1 MRLEISC
8 QDRLGITLEVLDV
21 LVTHQI
27 DLRGIE
33 TDEQGKI
40 YLHFPNIEFTDF
52 QHLMP
57 QIRRIRGIEDV
68 KTTPFMPGER
78 ERNQMAAIL
87 RTLPDPVFSIDTK
100 GQIIVCNQAV
110 ASSLELDM
118 AMIMGGD
125 IGEWVKGFNFH
136 RWLDSRKCEAVSTKV
151 TFVHQDYLA
160 DILPINVPDREAG
173 GAILAGAVVMLKS
186 EMRLGQQFS
195 AFHQQ
200 DSESFHHFTARSNSM
215 LATIKSA
222 KRYADADTPLLI
234 LGDTGTGRETL
245 ARACHKAS
253 RRKAGPVVSI
263 NCASLDDKSGEEVLW
278 GSLLVKGEKAANAPG
293 LIDQASGGTLI
304 LEEVAE
310 LTLALQAKLLL
321 VLQEGSAL
329 NSGDGTASKVDVRFI
344 FTSSRDLAL
353 LVEEGRFR
361 KDLYYRINVLNV
373 VVPSLKDR
381 RLDILP
387 LAEEFIL
394 QHCNKLGRRPAKLS
408 KSCVDFLHQYPWPG
422 NVRQLQN
429 ALLKALTT
437 LEGNEISKEDIQVP
451 SCAPTMAFIDENFE
465 GTLDEEVK
473 KFERELLKRL
483 YPAYPSTRQLAKKL
497 GLSHTAI
504 ANKLREY
511 GINKASVNV

>member
-8 QDRLGITLEVLDV
+8 QDRLGITLDVLDV

-40 YLHFPNIEFTDF
+40 YLHFPNIEFSDF

-57 QIRRIRGIEDV
+57 QIRRIPGIEDV

-100 GQIIVCNQAV
+100 GQVIVCNQAV
-110 ASSLELDM
+110 ASSLELIM
-118 AMIMGGD
+118 ADIIGGD
-125 IGEWVKGFNFH
+125 ISEWVKGFNFH
-136 RWLDSRKCEAVSTKV
+136 RWLDSRKTEAVSTKV
-151 TFVHQDYLA
+151 TFVQQDYLA

-173 GAILAGAVVMLKS
+173 GTILAGAVVMLKS

-200 DSESFHHFTARSNSM
+200 DTESFEHFITRSAVMTTTVKN
-215 LATIKSA
+215 A
-222 KRYADADTPLLI
+222 KQYADADAPLLI
-234 LGDTGTGRETL
+234 WGESGTGRETL
-245 ARACHKAS
+245 ARACHRAS
-253 RRKAGPVVSI
+253 RRKSGPLVVINAASI
-263 NCASLDDKSGEEVLW
+263 DENDDDALFGGSVLTLNASQSVASL
-278 GSLLVKGEKAANAPG
+278 
-293 LIDQASGGTLI
+293 IQQAHGGTMVI
-304 LEEVAE
+304 EEVAE
-310 LTLALQAKLLL
+310 LPLKLQAKLVSL
-321 VLQEGSAL
+321 LQEGLLATSDA
-329 NSGDGTASKVDVRFI
+329 NEGMRADVRFI
-344 FTSSRDLAL
+344 FTTSRDLAA
-353 LVEEGRFR
+353 LVEEEKFR
-361 KDLYYRINVLNV
+361 RDLYYRINVLTLFM
-373 VVPSLKDR
+373 PSLKER

-387 LAEEFIL
+387 LAEQFIIL
-394 QHCNKLGRRPAKLS
+394 HSNRLGRRPAKLS
-408 KSCVDFLHQYPWPG
+408 KSCVEFLHQYPWPG

-429 ALLKALTT
+429 ALLKALMT
-437 LEGNEISKEDIQVP
+437 LEGNEITREDLQVP
-451 SCAPTMAFIDENFE
+451 QCSPTVAFIDENFE
-465 GTLDEEVK
+465 GTLDDEVR

-511 GINKASVNV
+511 GINKASVSL